1 MSRPLLISDCDDVLL
16 HFAPHFADYVAEAHG
31 YTFRLGRP
39 GFVGALTDDTGA
51 DVEPAR
57 AWELLNA
64 FFDAEMHRQHLV
76 DGALEALRAIS
87 AEADIVILTN
97 IGDQHSANR
106 VVQLERL
113 DIRHRVIC
121 NQGGKGR
128 PVAELVAEMH
138 RQHLVDGALDA
149 LRTIGAEADIVILTN
164 IRDEYQANRVEQLER
179 LDIRHRVL
187 CNQGGKGRPVAE
199 LIADLQPSVTVFVDD
214 LPVHHESVAKHVPDV
229 WRLHM
234 IAEPLM
240 AAATPPSPFAHAR
253 IDRWDEALPW
263 ILGKLRN
270 G

>member
-31 YTFRLGRP
+31 YRFKLGCP
-39 GFVGALTDDTGA
+39 GFVGSLTDAAG
-51 DVEPAR
+51 EPVPPER
-57 AWELLNA
+57 AWELLNG

-76 DGALEALRAIS
+76 DGALDALRTIG

-128 PVAELVAEMH
+128 PVAELVAEMKP
-138 RQHLVDGALDA
+138 A
-149 LRTIGAEADIVILTN
+149 
-164 IRDEYQANRVEQLER
+164 
-179 LDIRHRVL
+179 
-187 CNQGGKGRPVAE
+187 VA
-199 LIADLQPSVTVFVDD
+199 VFVDD
-214 LPVHHESVAKHVPDV
+214 LPVHHESVAKHVPEV

-234 IAEPLM
+234 IAEARI
-240 AAATPPSPFAHAR
+240 AAVTPPAPHAHAR
-253 IDRWDEALPW
+253 IDDWQSALPW
-263 ILGKLRN
+263 IRARLG
-270 G
+270 GESE

>member
-39 GFVGALTDDTGA
+39 GFVGALTDETGA

-57 AWELLNA
+57 AWELLNL
-64 FFDAEMHRQHLV
+64 FFDREMHRQHLV
-76 DGALEALRAIS
+76 DGALAALRTVG

-97 IGDQHSANR
+97 IADQHGANR
-106 VVQLERL
+106 IVQLERL

-128 PVAELVAEMH
+128 PVAELVAEM
-138 RQHLVDGALDA
+138 
-149 LRTIGAEADIVILTN
+149 
-164 IRDEYQANRVEQLER
+164 
-179 LDIRHRVL
+179 
-187 CNQGGKGRPVAE
+187 
-199 LIADLQPSVTVFVDD
+199 QPTAAVFVDD
-214 LPVHHESVAKHVPDV
+214 LPVHHESVARHAPDV

-240 AAATPPSPFAHAR
+240 AAASPPSPFAHAR
-253 IDRWDEALPW
+253 IDHWDEALPW
-263 ILGKLRN
+263 VLAKLRN

>member
-39 GFVGALTDDTGA
+39 GFVGALTDETGA
-51 DVEPAR
+51 DVGPAR
-57 AWELLNA
+57 AWELLNL

-76 DGALEALRAIS
+76 DGALAALRTIG

-128 PVAELVAEMH
+128 PVAELLAEMKAV
-138 RQHLVDGALDA
+138 LVMLLLP
-149 LRTIGAEADIVILTN
+149 LRSAGSGSRAGPRPTRRSG
-164 IRDEYQANRVEQLER
+164 
-179 LDIRHRVL
+179 H
-187 CNQGGKGRPVAE
+187 GR
-199 LIADLQPSVTVFVDD
+199 T
-214 LPVHHESVAKHVPDV
+214 
-229 WRLHM
+229 
-234 IAEPLM
+234 
-240 AAATPPSPFAHAR
+240 AR
-253 IDRWDEALPW
+253 A
-263 ILGKLRN
+263 G
-270 G
+270 